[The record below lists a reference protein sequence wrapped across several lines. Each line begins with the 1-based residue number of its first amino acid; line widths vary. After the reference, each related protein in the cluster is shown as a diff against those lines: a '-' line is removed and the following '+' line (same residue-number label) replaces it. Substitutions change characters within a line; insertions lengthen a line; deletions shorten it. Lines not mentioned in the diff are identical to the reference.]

1 MRNIQKMHKKKL
13 IIEFNI
19 KIFFINFLKKKKK
32 KKKKKKRK
40 NFFLI
45 YNHFYIYL
53 F

>member
-32 KKKKKKRK
+32 KKKKRK